1 MKEFCWK
8 DEYLI
13 NECGSRNVYMDRYYF
28 WKNKNG
34 IVVDGYSF
42 DDDFGLEE
50 DKWHYR
56 GDFSIISR
64 TNHKKIYNGTVD
76 VIHYSRYGLK
86 WIVNYDV
93 DCFILPFLITSNKN
107 MNLIYS
113 GEIHI
118 LATEEFKRYKK
129 KAKCTDGMF
138 QIISENCLANLRIEG
153 GFYYID
159 LFSNVSNMNISN
171 IYTENFRFAGY
182 DEPIIKLLYD

>member
-1 MKEFCWK
+1 M
-8 DEYLI
+8 
-13 NECGSRNVYMDRYYF
+13 NVDQEMYIWIDTIF
-28 WKNKNG
+28 EKNKNG

-118 LATEEFKRYKK
+118 LGRIENWKYKK
-129 KAKCTDGMF
+129 KAKCTDGKF
-138 QIISENCLANLRIEG
+138 QITQKI
-153 GFYYID
+153 
-159 LFSNVSNMNISN
+159 V
-171 IYTENFRFAGY
+171 
-182 DEPIIKLLYD
+182 

>member
-1 MKEFCWK
+1 M
-8 DEYLI
+8 
-13 NECGSRNVYMDRYYF
+13 
-28 WKNKNG
+28 
-34 IVVDGYSF
+34 
-42 DDDFGLEE
+42 
-50 DKWHYR
+50 
-56 GDFSIISR
+56 
-64 TNHKKIYNGTVD
+64 
-76 VIHYSRYGLK
+76 IHYSRYGLK

-138 QIISENCLANLRIEG
+138 QIISENCLVNLRIED

-159 LFSNVSNMNISN
+159 LFSDVSNMNISN
-171 IYTENFRFAGY
+171 IYTESFRFAGY